1 MDITKVKGILL
12 AIFLTILF
20 VPVFLPQIDL
30 AISSLFYLPE
40 KGFPLANDSI
50 FTWIHWLTPIVAWVV
65 GGTLIGGLAVTALCR
80 KPACG
85 MYMKKISFLILVLV
99 IGAGLI
105 VNLGFKDNWGR
116 DRPREIVQFGG
127 TEKFTPALVPQ
138 FEKASKNGSFVCG
151 DGAFG
156 FFMPA
161 FGYVAPLSFSR
172 YVFWLGMGVG
182 VIFSS
187 ARLVVGAHFFSDIV
201 GAAFLMLTVAAG
213 IHMLM
218 FGKEETRARLRLFFA
233 IGNKST
239 NESKNKAE
247 SV

>member
-1 MDITKVKGILL
+1 MDITKAKGILI

-20 VPVFLPQIDL
+20 LPVFLPQIDL
-30 AISSLFYLPE
+30 EISSLFYLPE

-65 GGTLIGGLAVTALCR
+65 GGTLIGGLALTALCR
-80 KPACG
+80 KPTCARYRKG
-85 MYMKKISFLILVLV
+85 ISFLILVLF

-105 VNLGFKDNWGR
+105 VNLGFKDHWGR

-201 GAAFLMLTVAAG
+201 CAAFLMLTVAAG

-218 FGKEETRARLRLFFA
+218 FGKEETGARLRLFFA
-233 IGNKST
+233 ISNPNT
-239 NESKNKAE
+239 NESKNKTE